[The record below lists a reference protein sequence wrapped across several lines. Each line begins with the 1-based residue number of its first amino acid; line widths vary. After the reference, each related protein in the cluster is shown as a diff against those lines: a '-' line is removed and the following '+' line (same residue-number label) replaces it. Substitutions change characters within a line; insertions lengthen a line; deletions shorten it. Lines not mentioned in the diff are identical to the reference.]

1 MLLFHNSF
9 SLSFFYLINFNNFT
23 IKIKVIYKCDYLN
36 CSRFKNEFVYLNDL
50 SAEKDLQLKVCH
62 YCHTHYCSKEC
73 RELDWE
79 YHKMTKC
86 YFGRLSSSCKRI
98 LSKIGRNLRLRIQ
111 LSKLANTGYL
121 STAKRGFI
129 WLDFNSSKD
138 AQEFLTSTK
147 LPDFEKGFSEFL
159 NYFGTTLLPKYV
171 CFESNKNL
179 LSDSIDILELRKNTA
194 YLNGF
199 NELRIETSELV
210 IKELF
215 YQDEYLDDYHKLNTQ
230 LTKYDPSN
238 EFILLIS
245 IQINPQ
251 DIPNDLIPRKRD
263 PYRRKYV
270 LNFMKLKFVNNTE
283 SCDFNA
289 TIQSSSLGTLILT
302 SLKSDSTSEPEDRQ
316 LFMANLLTEFELRG
330 INLKQ
335 KYPRLYSNLCSYVE
349 HSRPLTP
356 LCLFPRDLN
365 RNNLFMCLIVP
376 NSEQAINDWVYE
388 SKNKL
393 EGTLNLKDYMYIV

>member
-1 MLLFHNSF
+1 
-9 SLSFFYLINFNNFT
+9 
-23 IKIKVIYKCDYLN
+23 LN

-50 SAEKDLQLKVCH
+50 SAESDLQLKLCH
-62 YCHTHYCSKEC
+62 YCHTHYCSKKC

-86 YFGRLSSSCKRI
+86 YFGRLSSFCKRI

-111 LSKLANTGYL
+111 FSKIAKTGYL
-121 STAKRGFI
+121 STARRGFI

-138 AQEFLTSTK
+138 AQEFLASAK
-147 LPDFEKGFSEFL
+147 MPDFDQGFSEFL
-159 NYFGTTLLPKYV
+159 NYFGTSLLPKYV
-171 CFESNKNL
+171 CFESNQNTL
-179 LSDSIDILELRKNTA
+179 NDSIDILELRKNTA
-194 YLNGF
+194 YLNGI
-199 NELRIETSELV
+199 NELRIETSEQV

-215 YQDEYLDDYHKLNTQ
+215 YQDEYLDDFYKFNSQ
-230 LTKYDPSN
+230 LTKYNPTN

-245 IQINPQ
+245 IQINSQ

-270 LNFMKLKFVNNTE
+270 LNFMTLKFM
-283 SCDFNA
+283 DNA
-289 TIQSSSLGTLILT
+289 QSSDLSAHKQSTSLGTLILT
-302 SLKSDSTSEPEDRQ
+302 SLKSDATNEAEDRQ

-335 KYPRLYSNLCSYVE
+335 KYSRLYSNLCSYVE

-376 NSEQAINDWVYE
+376 NSEQAVNDWVYE
-388 SKNKL
+388 SKDKL
-393 EGTLNLKDYMYIV
+393 EEKLNLKDYLFIV